1 MLRPAGAESC
11 PHVTA
16 IRSVEVSPGI
26 SQQARLRRPG
36 TPAQHFVRS
45 KPGLR
50 VFPIRIDLEAGV
62 WPEIAGSP
70 LPDVADHLAAA
81 EGAVTF
87 RKCADIQGA
96 HRSPAQVG
104 ALQSRRVIAPRKA
117 ALHSPQFVTQIPGF
131 G

>member
-1 MLRPAGAESC
+1 MLRSAGAESC
-11 PHVTA
+11 PHVAA
-16 IRSVEVSPGI
+16 IRCVEVPPGI
-26 SQQARLRRPG
+26 SEQARLRWPG
-36 TPAQHFVRS
+36 AATQDLVSA

-50 VFPIRIDLEAGV
+50 VLSIRIDLESGV

-70 LPDVADHLAAA
+70 LPDVPDHLATA

-117 ALHSPQFVTQIPGF
+117 ALHSPQFVTQIPRF